1 MAPQRIAFL
10 VNDIQGLEPS
20 QTTVMLIHQCASMG
34 HEVTVVG
41 VDRIWL
47 DDHDHVCGMGASA
60 RPVADRKKQCA
71 DLGIQ
76 PLQRVDLEE
85 VDLVWIRTNPARD
98 SERAWAHEAALPML
112 GLCQHPLVLNNPYGL
127 QRASSKLYLHH
138 IPAAYRPRSLITH
151 DPEQLRAFIDEVGDR
166 CVVKPLKGTHGRDVF
181 MLRGSDAD
189 NLNQILDIMTRGGH
203 VIAQEFIPEAVEGDV
218 RLILLDGDLLEI
230 DGHVAAVARVP
241 GSGDF
246 RSNIHAGGRAR
257 AIEPTPLMREAS
269 VVVGERLREDG
280 IFLAGAD
287 FIGGKLVEVNTFSPG
302 GLLDSERFYGVEFTA
317 HIIERALAKVAEH
330 RTTR

>member
-1 MAPQRIAFL
+1 MWNPVDPQTVQNPLPFWAWLRKEAPVWEVPDAGYF
-10 VNDIQGLEPS
+10 
-20 QTTVMLIHQCASMG
+20 TVS
-34 HEVTVVG
+34 
-41 VDRIWL
+41 RY
-47 DDHDHVCGMGASA
+47 
-60 RPVADRKKQCA
+60 A
-71 DLGIQ
+71 DL
-76 PLQRVDLEE
+76 VE
-85 VDLVWIRTNPARD
+85 VSRD
-98 SERAWAHEAALPML
+98 SETFSSELLAIVQRDDSGRPRLL
-112 GLCQHPLVLNNPYGL
+112 KTDLVN
-127 QRASSKLYLHH
+127 
-138 IPAAYRPRSLITH
+138 RPRSRVLGVADGEMHESEI
-151 DPEQLRAFIDEVGDR
+151 AFIDEVGGK

-189 NLNQILDIMTRGGH
+189 NLNQILDIMTRSGH

-257 AIEPTPLMREAS
+257 AVEPTPLMREAA
-269 VVVGERLREDG
+269 VVVGERLRQDG

-317 HIIERALAKVAEH
+317 HIIERALEKAAEH
-330 RTTR
+330 RV